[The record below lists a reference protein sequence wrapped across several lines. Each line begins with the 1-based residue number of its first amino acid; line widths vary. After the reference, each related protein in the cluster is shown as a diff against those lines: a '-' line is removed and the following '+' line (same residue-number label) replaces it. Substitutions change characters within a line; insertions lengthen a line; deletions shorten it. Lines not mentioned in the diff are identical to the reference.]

1 MKKQLTIVWLAAV
14 YAASLFGCCS
24 HHGASESVIAPI
36 GSWQSIY
43 GPSHI
48 TLTLQK
54 DGTFI
59 LHRDVH
65 GAYEMI
71 DSTHVRIDLVTS
83 NGTQSTTY
91 PFSTSGGELTLL
103 FEGIPAVL
111 KFQRAPESVIAPLGS
126 WQNADGQRWT
136 FQKDGTFISHTE
148 VRGLYKMLDS
158 DHIRISSVTRK
169 GIKSRSTYQFSYSG
183 EELTLTFN
191 MASNQEATKLQ
202 RILD

>member
-1 MKKQLTIVWLAAV
+1 MRIKSRLSVVRSYEKTTHYRLVSRCLCGIIVWLLFAPWCQRVSYSADWFLAKHLWTFT
-14 YAASLFGCCS
+14 YYTDLAERWHIHFTQRCAWSL
-24 HHGASESVIAPI
+24 
-36 GSWQSIY
+36 Q
-43 GPSHI
+43 
-48 TLTLQK
+48 
-54 DGTFI
+54 
-59 LHRDVH
+59 
-65 GAYEMI
+65 MI

-169 GIKSRSTYQFSYSG
+169 GIKSRSTY
-183 EELTLTFN
+183 
-191 MASNQEATKLQ
+191 
-202 RILD
+202 